1 MPKPERLSD
10 VLGRLIKSSALG
22 HDFEHM
28 EIYSVWRRV
37 VDGEVVRHTRVV
49 GVKANKLIIE
59 VDSSPWLYELSSFR
73 KRGLLDDLKRNLKKT
88 RILDIEFRIGS
99 F

>member
-10 VLGRLIKSSALG
+10 VLSRMLKDSALG

-28 EIYSVWRRV
+28 EVYTVWRKV
-37 VDGEVVRHTRVV
+37 VDGDVVRHTRVV
-49 GVKANKLIIE
+49 GVKANKLIVE

-73 KRGLLDDLKRNLKKT
+73 KHGLLGDLRRSLRKT

>member
-1 MPKPERLSD
+1 MPQPERLSD

-59 VDSSPWLYELSSFR
+59 VDSSPWLYELSNFR